1 MEQFQTEKEK
11 LQNILF
17 NMNSERN
24 YWFIRT
30 MSGMFY
36 DEFYQ
41 ENYVAIGHDGIL
53 MRDLQDLSDKEGAAR
68 EQLKLKLTDKEPD
81 LTPAQRAKAAG
92 QMLKF
97 YREAKEGDVVVI
109 PSSNSAKFAIGK
121 FVGEMYE
128 DSSAH
133 VDGSCPFVKRRAVKW
148 LTEIGRYQFDP
159 NLLLCLGN
167 QQTMSSIRS
176 HSEYIDRKIAPLY
189 TKGNESYLVLR
200 VNQDKGLSWDD
211 FCFIADLGD
220 LFKAVSHESGIN
232 VDLTQIKMKI
242 NVQSPGD
249 ILMVCPE
256 GLGYLLAAAFLT
268 IMIFGGKA
276 KFIWTEFESKGL
288 GTFIQQISDAIT
300 KYKDH
305 ELDRKLRM
313 ENRMKNLEIDIH
325 SRDTNQD
332 ATEDGSGKN
341 ETLSSPEESEDGSAR
356 TE

>member
-1 MEQFQTEKEK
+1 MEQYQTEKEK
-11 LQNILF
+11 LQSILF
-17 NMNSERN
+17 NMNSDRN

-68 EQLKLKLTDKEPD
+68 EQLKLKLTEKEPE

-92 QMLKF
+92 QILKF
-97 YREAKEGDVVVI
+97 YREAKAGDVVVI
-109 PSSNSAKFAIGK
+109 PSSNSDKFAIGK
-121 FVGEMYE
+121 FIGEMYE
-128 DSSAH
+128 DSSTHA
-133 VDGSCPFVKRRAVKW
+133 DGSCPFVKRRPVKW
-148 LTEIGRYQFDP
+148 LTEIDRYQFDP

-167 QQTMSSIRS
+167 QQTMSSINS

-200 VNQDKGLSWDD
+200 VNQDKSLSWDD

-249 ILMVCPE
+249 ILMMCV
-256 GLGYLLAAAFLT
+256 GNYAYLLPIAFL
-268 IMIFGGKA
+268 ILCALGGHVKLGIF
-276 KFIWTEFESKGL
+276 EFETKGL
-288 GTFIQQISDAIT
+288 GDFCQKILESVTT
-300 KYKDH
+300 YLDH
-305 ELDRKLRM
+305 KAERKIRLEQRLKNM
-313 ENRMKNLEIDIH
+313 EIGVGESVPVTAD
-325 SRDTNQD
+325 
-332 ATEDGSGKN
+332 ESGRS
-341 ETLSSPEESEDGSAR
+341 EAPSSPEESEDGSAQ
-356 TE
+356 TK